1 MENLLRKN
9 NIMFH
14 EKERKIKSILKEET
28 NNKCIDCNNLKPEYI
43 SLNNACF
50 ICKNC
55 FKKHQKFPF
64 NISKTIKNN
73 LTSLTLKELQY
84 LYFGGN
90 KKLLEFM
97 KYEYPKLINLNRSFA
112 YKTFAMDYYRKW
124 LKFLIEGGDRP
135 FKPDI
140 EIAYKS
146 IEDKEYYNKKYLN
159 NKNEIDVI
167 TIDFYNDCYNY
178 NDKNNNSIT
187 NFINKNNIKSN
198 IFNNNGIKYKYNYQ
212 KSIDRDISKEN
223 YNRYINT
230 QTIDL
235 FSHTQSNFKPK
246 SNAFNNNYILD
257 KRNNYR
263 EKSSENIFIDNNKKF
278 EYQNSLRKFKNED
291 NKTPNNDRGIKAF
304 KTNNKIYI
312 KPTYNALKSFE
323 KNAII
328 INKMKDMKEKIKNE
342 EEKEIKKE
350 NNIEVIEIKV
360 KRGKK
365 NIDKKEKKEDKG
377 YINYQENFNQNNIIQ
392 EKRNSDVLC
401 RISKGDIN
409 KRINK
414 KNKNYSLNELDIITE
429 RKKNN
434 IENNIYIKNNI
445 NTENINIINNIKDY
459 NIINNNNIIFK
470 KKI

>member
-1 MENLLRKN
+1 MESLLRKN
-9 NIMFH
+9 NIMLH
-14 EKERKIKSILKEET
+14 EKERKIKAIIKDES
-28 NNKCIDCNNLKPEYI
+28 NNKCLDCNNLKTEYI

-50 ICKNC
+50 ICRNC
-55 FKKHQKFPF
+55 FKRHQKFPLS
-64 NISKTIKNN
+64 ISKTIKYN

-246 SNAFNNNYILD
+246 SNAL
-257 KRNNYR
+257 
-263 EKSSENIFIDNNKKF
+263 
-278 EYQNSLRKFKNED
+278 
-291 NKTPNNDRGIKAF
+291 
-304 KTNNKIYI
+304 
-312 KPTYNALKSFE
+312 
-323 KNAII
+323 II
-328 INKMKDMKEKIKNE
+328 I
-342 EEKEIKKE
+342 
-350 NNIEVIEIKV
+350 
-360 KRGKK
+360 
-365 NIDKKEKKEDKG
+365 
-377 YINYQENFNQNNIIQ
+377 
-392 EKRNSDVLC
+392 
-401 RISKGDIN
+401 
-409 KRINK
+409 
-414 KNKNYSLNELDIITE
+414 
-429 RKKNN
+429 
-434 IENNIYIKNNI
+434 
-445 NTENINIINNIKDY
+445 
-459 NIINNNNIIFK
+459 IF
-470 KKI
+470 